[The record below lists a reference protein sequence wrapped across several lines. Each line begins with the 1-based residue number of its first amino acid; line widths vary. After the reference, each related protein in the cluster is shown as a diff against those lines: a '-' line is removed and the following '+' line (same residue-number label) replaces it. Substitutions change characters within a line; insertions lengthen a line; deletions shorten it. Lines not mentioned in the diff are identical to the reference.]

1 MRDTVDETLAERGK
15 VYGDFADV
23 AHRAQLIKQAMRAG
37 KNWNRMTSCHREA
50 LEMIAN
56 KLARMIEGDCM
67 YADTA
72 HDIAGYASLIVRYLE
87 RGNE

>member
-1 MRDTVDETLAERGK
+1 MKDTVDKTLAERGA

-37 KNWNRMTSCHREA
+37 KNWNCMTSCHREA

-56 KLARMIEGDCM
+56 KLARMIEGDFM
-67 YADTA
+67 HADTA
-72 HDIAGYASLIVRYLE
+72 HDIAGYATLIVRYVD
-87 RGNE
+87 RGDD